1 MSGITSYMTADHK
14 KCDDI
19 FVEFENNITSENWS
33 ELAATWQQFTKI
45 LHHHLTL
52 EESILFPEF
61 ERATGMTQGPSAVMR
76 AEHEQIRGMLN
87 EIEKAVNNQDSAQC
101 QGVAD
106 TLMIMIQQ
114 HNMKEEQMLYPMCDQ
129 HLDAQ
134 RVLSALKAM
143 E

>member
-1 MSGITSYMTADHK
+1 MSGITSFMTADHK
-14 KCDDI
+14 QCDDI
-19 FVEFENNITSENWS
+19 FVEFENHISSENWS
-33 ELAATWQQFTKI
+33 ELASAWQSFTKI
-45 LHHHLTL
+45 LNHHLTL

-61 ERATGMTQGPSAVMR
+61 ESATGMSQGPSAVMR
-76 AEHEQIRGMLN
+76 AEHKQIRSMVN
-87 EIEKAVNNQDSAQC
+87 EIQEAINSQDSAQC

-134 RVLSALKAM
+134 RVLSAFKTVD
-143 E
+143 